1 MTATHGTQGEET
13 RRSILKTAGRMFN
26 ACGYDATSI
35 EAIADELGLAKSAV
49 CAHFPDK
56 REILFTL
63 ARRTAR
69 QYGAMLNEVSQLP
82 SGPARAH
89 AMIEQYVNLTVANR
103 DTQILRRTD
112 PGIRRELQAAG
123 IVDAL
128 TQRGLE
134 VLFGPSPAAEQRIAY
149 YLMIDLEGI
158 LESLRDLANEELRTL
173 LRAVAQ
179 RLLRPVM
186 TAGTA
191 LHEFPASGGVAW
203 Y

>member
-1 MTATHGTQGEET
+1 
-13 RRSILKTAGRMFN
+13 
-26 ACGYDATSI
+26 
-35 EAIADELGLAKSAV
+35 
-49 CAHFPDK
+49 
-56 REILFTL
+56 
-63 ARRTAR
+63 
-69 QYGAMLNEVSQLP
+69 MLNEVSQLP
-82 SGPARAH
+82 SGPARVH

-149 YLMIDLEGI
+149 YLMINLEGI
-158 LESLRDLANEELRTL
+158 LEDLRDLANEELRAL

-203 Y
+203 H

>member
-1 MTATHGTQGEET
+1 MTATHVRHADET
-13 RRSILKTAGRMFN
+13 RRSILKAAGRLFN
-26 ACGYDATSI
+26 TCGYDATSMQ
-35 EAIADELGLAKSAV
+35 AIADELGLAKSAV

-128 TQRGLE
+128 TQRGLD

-158 LESLRDLANEELRTL
+158 LEDLRDLANEELRTL

-203 Y
+203 D